1 MTTIA
6 PMTPKNS
13 QPTTDPM
20 IHAAFFPDGRTWDE
34 RLAMS
39 MTPQRTNARDAT

>member
-20 IHAAFFPDGRTWDE
+20 IHAAFSRAEGRGV
-34 RLAMS
+34 
-39 MTPQRTNARDAT
+39 NASPCR